1 MQGQLPGMHVSER
14 RVSLRG
20 VVHAPSACAD
30 RRPGGARAGKWT
42 VQQAAELS
50 VAAPTIEAALDG
62 RFLSGLKEERVAAA
76 EVFAGLGAHAPK
88 AVQARAPRGLPAPR
102 AGRCQAGQRVSM
114 RVLEARSRAKCGAAV
129 RAYVCDVVVSDT
141 VCRCA
146 PGCETDSVQS

>member
-129 RAYVCDVVVSDT
+129 RAYMCDVVV
-141 VCRCA
+141 
-146 PGCETDSVQS
+146 